1 MAYKY
6 LVTARA
12 GGKKRLIEAS
22 SPANAIAHV
31 AKNDFT
37 TERVSDAV
45 AGMIGLPVEKVTAD
59 KPAVPE
65 PAGDATKG
73 SDKE

>member
-6 LVTARA
+6 LVTEKA
-12 GGKKRLIEAS
+12 GGKKRLVEAS

-31 AKNDFT
+31 AKDGFT

-45 AGMIGLPVEKVTAD
+45 AGMLDLPVETVKATA
-59 KPAVPE
+59 ASE
-65 PAGDATKG
+65 
-73 SDKE
+73 